1 VASFQYSAVNS
12 SGTKQSGTIEASNRV
27 EAIKKL
33 KSSDLKP
40 LEVVEEEQKS
50 GIFKYLKMLNEI
62 ELTAET
68 VDLKEKYL
76 FSRQL
81 ASMLRSGIPIV
92 SGLNALSKQ
101 LGNDALKSAVKDI
114 AVDIEKGHSFSSGL
128 QKHDQIFSEYF
139 IKLVEIGEEGGFL
152 AQTLTNL
159 ASYFKQ
165 KSEKKK
171 KFISAISYPAITMS
185 ASIIVV
191 ILLMVKVLPN
201 FMETFKKLN
210 IELPLPTKI
219 IMAISRF
226 MTNYWLFLVLTVV
239 AMVSGVYYYYNK
251 TETGELVIDSLLLKV
266 PLLNSFILENS
277 LIIFSKNLSLL
288 EESGVAFLQSMRI
301 VNNNISNK
309 EIKNRL
315 NEARLRIRDGVSISD
330 ALQYQDI
337 FPGIAIQMIKIG
349 EETGDLNEK
358 LDDIVDFYE
367 EEAEERFDK
376 LISLIEPVLIIFL
389 TFVIGG
395 IVAAVILPIFKMSQG
410 MG

>member
-1 VASFQYSAVNS
+1 
-12 SGTKQSGTIEASNRV
+12 
-27 EAIKKL
+27 
-33 KSSDLKP
+33 
-40 LEVVEEEQKS
+40 EEEKS
-50 GIFKYLKMLNEI
+50 GIFKYINMLNEI

-101 LGNDALKSAVKDI
+101 LGNDALKSAVNDI
-114 AVDIEKGHSFSSGL
+114 AVDIEKGHSFSRGL
-128 QKHDQIFSEYF
+128 QKHDHIFSEYF

-239 AMVSGVYYYYNK
+239 AVVVGIYYYYNK